1 MVSATSECVRK
12 EINAGKKQDQAVA
25 ICISKQKES
34 LQRYAREAKLSQV
47 KLASYSFR
55 NKLAQKKIRM
65 LTASL
70 DTEFIPPDNLEGQ
83 FDSYFLIAGDE
94 INGNEWGVTEESIPK
109 NIESAIEKP
118 FVISS
123 NEFIENSPYG
133 SKYMHPNILHF
144 MKNMPELVQGL
155 DPDVFED
162 NLTFQEPY
170 TVSIMKS
177 VFFDTEKNSWRT
189 IMKRDEKF
197 ANHQMPPFCSI
208 SIFQDDM
215 SEPEGQISKWR
226 VTNLTGLKDRPA
238 FGNQATYD
246 GTCNDTL
253 GKCTKSFA
261 SEKSLLTT
269 DIKFAQ
275 EKIAALLTTDITE
288 TQAVPIY
295 GMRRRKK
302 KS

>member
-1 MVSATSECVRK
+1 MSSASSECVKK

-34 LQRYAREAKLSQV
+34 LQRYTREAKLSQV
-47 KLASYSFR
+47 RLASYSFR
-55 NKLAQKKIRM
+55 NKVAQKTRV

-70 DTEFIPPDNLEGQ
+70 DTEFVAPPELEKGQ
-83 FDSYFLIAGDE
+83 YDSYFLIAGDE
-94 INGNEWGVTEESIPK
+94 INGNEWGVTGESIPK
-109 NIESAIEKP
+109 NIETAIDRP

-133 SKYMHPNILHF
+133 DKYMHPNILHF
-144 MKNMPELVQGL
+144 LKKMPEMVEGL
-155 DPDVFED
+155 DPDIFED

-170 TVSIMKS
+170 TVSIMKR

-189 IMKRDEKF
+189 IMKRNKEF

-215 SEPEGQISKWR
+215 LEPEGQITKWR
-226 VTNLTGLKDRPA
+226 VINLTGLKDRPA

-246 GTCNDTL
+246 GTCNNTL

-261 SEKSLLTT
+261 TDKSLLTT

-295 GMRRRKK
+295 GMRKK
-302 KS
+302 KQS

>member
-1 MVSATSECVRK
+1 MVSATSDCVRK

-34 LQRYAREAKLSQV
+34 LQKYSREAKLSQV

-55 NKLAQKKIRM
+55 NKLAQIIAPKYRM

-70 DTEFIPPDNLEGQ
+70 DTEFISPNNLEGQ

-109 NIESAIEKP
+109 NIESAIDKP

-123 NEFIENSPYG
+123 NEFIQNSPYG
-133 SKYMHPNILHF
+133 DKYMHPNILHF
-144 MKNMPELVQGL
+144 MKNMPEMVQGL

-162 NLTFQEPY
+162 NLKFQEPY

-197 ANHQMPPFCSI
+197 TNHQMPPFCSI

-253 GKCTKSFA
+253 GKCTN
-261 SEKSLLTT
+261 
-269 DIKFAQ
+269 KFAQ

-295 GMRRRKK
+295 GMRRKK
-302 KS
+302 NS